1 MSTTCFSTS
10 SSNMPDLRL
19 VSSNTTHRDWW
30 CAQPTKARI
39 TYLLW
44 SWVLSG
50 YLWHD
55 HSHWWWWWCFPA
67 HSCCDTC
74 HLCRSVCRQ
83 WAWRPPWFFP
93 YGCLLPPKIWH
104 KARQEGG
111 RAEELRLFFEPLE
124 VKLLS
129 CWSLSQSS
137 AKASV
142 KTTTKKKKK
151 NKKYS
156 YYVIFNFSK
165 TCVSAQ
171 HFKLPAYLFLLLL
184 QCS

>member
-142 KTTTKKKKK
+142 KTTTKKT
-151 NKKYS
+151 KKYS